1 MLSSSGIVALNSTR
15 EAVLIGTRETTT
27 TISFLPIGF
36 NIRLPLV
43 SLSDTEILLQPLN
56 DVQDFVV
63 RL

>member
-1 MLSSSGIVALNSTR
+1 
-15 EAVLIGTRETTT
+15 
-27 TISFLPIGF
+27 LPIGF